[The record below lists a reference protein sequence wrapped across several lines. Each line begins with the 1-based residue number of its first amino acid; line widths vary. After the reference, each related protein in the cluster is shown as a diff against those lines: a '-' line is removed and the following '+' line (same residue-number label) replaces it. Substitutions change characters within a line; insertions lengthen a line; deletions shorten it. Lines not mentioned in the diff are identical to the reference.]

1 MLLSDHEIREL
12 CNPNRTEWVRSV
24 GNTLMSI
31 PVMLTGP
38 HPVMIEPFSEAVSG
52 GGVISYG
59 LSHAGYDLRLGPEI
73 LLFKNSSMQVV
84 DPKAFADEQYRK
96 RMFDEWVYSAEPVS
110 DEVRH
115 LVHRWKLNGQDVTQG
130 GSDNGYVIP
139 PNSYILGRSFEY
151 LRIPRHLKGRCVG
164 KSTMA
169 RSGII
174 INTTPLEPGWEGH
187 LTIEIGNITPCPAK
201 VFVGEGIA
209 QLEFELLS
217 QLPEKDYAQ
226 KQGKYQSQ
234 TGVTPSKVL

>member
-1 MLLSDHEIREL
+1 MLLSDAEIREL
-12 CNPNRTEWVRSV
+12 CDPNRLVF
-24 GNTLMSI
+24 
-31 PVMLTGP
+31 TGTGGARKHALNHEGP
-38 HPVMIEPFSEAVSG
+38 FPIMIEPFSEAVSG
-52 GGVISYG
+52 GGVISWG
-59 LSHAGYDLRLGPEI
+59 VSHAGYDLRLGPEI
-73 LLFKNSSMQVV
+73 LLFKNSSMQTV
-84 DPKAFADEQYRK
+84 DPKAFGDEHYRK
-96 RMFDEWVYSAEPVS
+96 RMFDEWVYSKEPVS
-110 DEVRH
+110 EEIQH
-115 LVHRWKLNGQDVTQG
+115 LVHHWKLNGLDVTQG
-130 GSDNGYVIP
+130 GCDNGYVIP

-174 INTTPLEPGWEGH
+174 INTTPLEPGWIGY

-217 QLPEKDYAQ
+217 QSPEKDYAQ
-226 KQGKYQSQ
+226 KRGVYQNQ